1 MKVRIRRRYTA
12 PGTVT
17 RKRERRLPI
26 MDNEKITLYRATMSA
41 VKKMLDEGLI
51 SEEEYAVI
59 DTIMAEKYGLSL
71 SVIFR

>member
-1 MKVRIRRRYTA
+1 
-12 PGTVT
+12 
-17 RKRERRLPI
+17 

-71 SVIFR
+71 RRKHQYP

>member
-1 MKVRIRRRYTA
+1 
-12 PGTVT
+12 
-17 RKRERRLPI
+17 

-59 DTIMAEKYGLSL
+59 DTIMTEKYGLSL